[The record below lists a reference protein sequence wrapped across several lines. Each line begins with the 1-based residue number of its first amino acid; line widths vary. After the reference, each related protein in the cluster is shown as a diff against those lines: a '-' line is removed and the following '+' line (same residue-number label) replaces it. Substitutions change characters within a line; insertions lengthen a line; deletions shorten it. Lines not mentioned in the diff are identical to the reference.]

1 MRLTFDG
8 PGSFLYNKVRNL
20 MGGILMNRTD
30 SFFASVC
37 SLAIP
42 VALQSMLQASFSIVD
57 QIMIGQLGSVA
68 VAGVG
73 LAGKFAS
80 IYSVIVSAVGVVAG
94 IMISQYLGQKNSREV
109 RRSFFVNLLISL
121 GLAAVFTLLCGGFP
135 AQIMGLYTTDAPM
148 GQAAAAYLRIITAT
162 FLPIAGATLL
172 STLLRCM
179 EKAQLPL
186 YASIASAVLNTGLNY
201 ILIFGKLGLP
211 AMGASGAAIATVIST
226 WVNFLMMLVMLGS
239 HGGVLRKAGDF
250 RKIGKFNLKQYL
262 AMLLP
267 ILVCEFLWSL
277 GENIYAAIYGH
288 MGTDASAA
296 MMLINPI
303 QALVIGALCG
313 LSQAASVIIGKKLGS
328 KEHDDA
334 YRDSWRLIRYGFF
347 GAVILS
353 ALVVV
358 TSPLYVQI
366 YQVDAAVKLLTRQI
380 LTAYALVAPFKVLN
394 MIAGGGILRSGGK
407 TNYVMFIDMIG
418 TWVFGVPLGLLSA
431 FVWKLPI
438 PYVYFLLSLEECV
451 RFAITVVI
459 LRSKRWMQSLEG

>member
-1 MRLTFDG
+1 
-8 PGSFLYNKVRNL
+8 
-20 MGGILMNRTD
+20 MNRKN

-37 SLAIP
+37 ALAVP

-57 QIMIGQLGSVA
+57 QIMIGQLGSVS

-80 IYSVIVSAVGVVAG
+80 IYSVIVSAVGVVTG
-94 IMISQYLGQKNSREV
+94 IMLSQYLGQKNSREV
-109 RRSFFVNLLISL
+109 RRSFFVNLLICL
-121 GLAAVFTLLCGGFP
+121 GLAGVFTMLCGGFP
-135 AQIMGLYTTDAPM
+135 GQIMGLYTTDAPM
-148 GQAAAAYLRIITAT
+148 RQSAASYLLIITAT

-186 YASIASAVLNTGLNY
+186 YASIVSAILNTGLNY
-201 ILIFGKLGLP
+201 VLIFGRLGLP
-211 AMGASGAAIATVIST
+211 AMGASGAAIATVISS
-226 WVNFLMMLVMLGS
+226 WVNFLLMLAMLG
-239 HGGVLRKAGDF
+239 GNGAVLRKAGDSQ
-250 RKIGKFNLKQYL
+250 KPTKFNVKQYL
-262 AMLLP
+262 SMLLP

-277 GENIYAAIYGH
+277 GENVYAAIYGH

-328 KEHDDA
+328 QEYDDA

-353 ALVVV
+353 VLVVV
-358 TSPLYVQI
+358 TSPLYVEI
-366 YQVDAAVKLLTRQI
+366 YQVDVAVKLLTRQI

-407 TNYVMFIDMIG
+407 TNYVMYIDIIG

-451 RFAITVVI
+451 RFAITVVL
-459 LRSKRWMQSLEG
+459 LRGKRWMRSLEG

>member
-1 MRLTFDG
+1 
-8 PGSFLYNKVRNL
+8 
-20 MGGILMNRTD
+20 MNRQN

-37 SLAIP
+37 ALAVP

-57 QIMIGQLGSVA
+57 QIMIGQLGSVS

-109 RRSFFVNLLISL
+109 RRSFSVNLLIAL
-121 GLAAVFTLLCGGFP
+121 GLAGVFTLLCGGLP
-135 AQIMGLYTTDAPM
+135 GQIMGLYTTDAPM
-148 GQAAAAYLRIITAT
+148 GQAASSYLRIITAT

-186 YASIASAVLNTGLNY
+186 YASIASAVLNTALNY
-201 ILIFGKLGLP
+201 VLIFGKLGLP
-211 AMGASGAAIATVIST
+211 AMGANGAAIATVIST
-226 WVNFLMMLVMLGS
+226 WVNFLLMLVMLGRNGS
-239 HGGVLRKAGDF
+239 VLKASG
-250 RKIGKFNLKQYL
+250 RAGKFNLRQYL
-262 AMLLP
+262 SMLLP

-288 MGTDASAA
+288 MGTEASAA

-303 QALVIGALCG
+303 QSLVIGALCG

-328 KEHDDA
+328 REYDDA
-334 YRDSWRLIRYGFF
+334 YRDSWRLIRYGFI
-347 GAVILS
+347 GSVILS
-353 ALVVV
+353 VLVVLA
-358 TSPLYVQI
+358 SSMYVEI
-366 YQVDAAVKLLTRQI
+366 YQVDAAVKLLTRRI

-394 MIAGGGILRSGGK
+394 MIAGGGIIRSGGK

-451 RFAITVVI
+451 RFAITVFI
-459 LRSKRWMQSLEG
+459 LRGKRWMQSLEG

>member
-1 MRLTFDG
+1 
-8 PGSFLYNKVRNL
+8 
-20 MGGILMNRTD
+20 MNHKS

-37 SLAIP
+37 SLAVP

-57 QIMIGQLGSVA
+57 QIMIGQLGSVS

-94 IMISQYLGQKNSREV
+94 IMISQYLGQKNQREV
-109 RRSFFVNLLISL
+109 RRSFFVNLLIVL
-121 GLAAVFTLLCGGFP
+121 GLACVFTLLCGGFP
-135 AQIMGLYTTDAPM
+135 SQIMGLYTTDVPM

-162 FLPIAGATLL
+162 FVPIAGATML
-172 STLLRCM
+172 STLLRCL

-186 YASIASAVLNTGLNY
+186 YASIASAVLNTVLNY
-201 ILIFGKLGLP
+201 VLIFGRLGLP

-226 WVNFLMMLVMLGS
+226 WVNFLLMLAMLSRNGS
-239 HGGVLRKAGDF
+239 VLKASG
-250 RKIGKFNLKQYL
+250 RAGKFNLRQYL

-288 MGTDASAA
+288 MGTEASAA

-303 QALVIGALCG
+303 QSLVIGALCG

-328 KEHDDA
+328 KEYDEA
-334 YRDSWRLIRYGFF
+334 YRDSWRLIRYGFI
-347 GAVILS
+347 GSVILS
-353 ALVVV
+353 ALVVA
-358 TSPLYVQI
+358 TSPMYVEI

-380 LTAYALVAPFKVLN
+380 LLAYALVAPFKVLN
-394 MIAGGGILRSGGK
+394 MIAGGGVIRSGGK

-459 LRSKRWMQSLEG
+459 LRSKRWMQSLKG

>member
-1 MRLTFDG
+1 
-8 PGSFLYNKVRNL
+8 
-20 MGGILMNRTD
+20 MNRKD

-37 SLAIP
+37 ALAIP

-57 QIMIGQLGSVA
+57 QIMIGQLGSVS

-94 IMISQYLGQKNSREV
+94 IMISQYLGQKNSWEV

-121 GLAAVFTLLCGGFP
+121 GLAGIFTLLCGGFP
-135 AQIMGLYTTDAPM
+135 SQIMGLYTTDVPM
-148 GQAAAAYLRIITAT
+148 GQAAASYLLIITAT

-186 YASIASAVLNTGLNY
+186 YASIASAILNTGLNY
-201 ILIFGKLGLP
+201 VLIFGKLGLP

-226 WVNFLMMLVMLGS
+226 WVNFLLMLAMLGRN
-239 HGGVLRKAGDF
+239 GAVLKKSSGAV
-250 RKIGKFNLKQYL
+250 IGKFNLRQYL
-262 AMLLP
+262 GMLLP

-288 MGTDASAA
+288 MGTEASAA
-296 MMLINPI
+296 MTLINPI
-303 QALVIGALCG
+303 QSLVIGALCG

-328 KEHDDA
+328 KEYEEA
-334 YRDSWRLIRYGFF
+334 YRDAWRLIRYGFF

-353 ALVVV
+353 VLVVIA
-358 TSPLYVQI
+358 SPLYVEI

-380 LTAYALVAPFKVLN
+380 LVAYALVAPFKVLN
-394 MIAGGGILRSGGK
+394 MIAGGGIIRSGGK
-407 TNYVMFIDMIG
+407 TNYVMVIDMIG
-418 TWVFGVPLGLLSA
+418 TWVFGVPLGMLSA
-431 FVWKLPI
+431 FVWKLSI
-438 PYVYFLLSLEECV
+438 PYVYFILSLEECV
-451 RFAITVVI
+451 RFSITVFI
-459 LRSKRWMQSLEG
+459 LRGRRWMRSLEG

>member
-1 MRLTFDG
+1 MCQR
-8 PGSFLYNKVRNL
+8 
-20 MGGILMNRTD
+20 D
-30 SFFASVC
+30 SFFSSVC

-57 QIMIGQLGSVA
+57 QIMIGQLGSVS

-94 IMISQYLGQKNSREV
+94 IMISQYLGQKNQREV
-109 RRSFFVNLLISL
+109 RRSFLVNMLIAV
-121 GLAAVFTLLCGGFP
+121 GLAGVFTLLCGGFP

-148 GQAAAAYLRIITAT
+148 RQSASVYLQIITAT
-162 FLPIAGATLL
+162 YLPLAGATLL

-179 EKAQLPL
+179 DKAQLPL

-201 ILIFGKLGLP
+201 LLIFGRLGLP

-226 WVNFLMMLVMLGS
+226 WVNFLLMLAMLGRHS
-239 HGGVLRKAGDF
+239 ALLKTAGNSGE
-250 RKIGKFNLKQYL
+250 KMGKFNLMQYFS
-262 AMLLP
+262 MLMP

-296 MMLINPI
+296 MTLINPV
-303 QALVIGALCG
+303 QSLVIGALCG
-313 LSQAASVIIGKKLGS
+313 LSQAASVIIGKELGS
-328 KEHDDA
+328 REYNQA
-334 YRDSWRLIRYGFF
+334 YRDSWRLIRYGLF

-358 TSPLYVQI
+358 ASPLYVQI
-366 YQVDAAVKLLTRQI
+366 YQVDDAVKLLTRQI
-380 LTAYALVAPFKVLN
+380 LLAYALIAPFKVLN

-407 TNYVMFIDMIG
+407 TNYVMWIDMIG
-418 TWVFGVPLGLLSA
+418 TWVFDVPLGLLSA
-431 FVWKLPI
+431 FVWKLSI
-438 PYVYFLLSLEECV
+438 PCVYFILSLEECV
-451 RFAITVVI
+451 RFGITVLA
-459 LRSKRWMQSLEG
+459 LRSKRWMQSLGA

>member
-1 MRLTFDG
+1 MRQ
-8 PGSFLYNKVRNL
+8 R
-20 MGGILMNRTD
+20 D
-30 SFFASVC
+30 SFFSSVC

-57 QIMIGQLGSVA
+57 QIMIGQLGSVS

-73 LAGKFAS
+73 LAGQFAS
-80 IYSVIVSAVGVVAG
+80 TYSVIVSAVGAVAG
-94 IMISQYLGQKNSREV
+94 IMISQYLGQKNQREV
-109 RRSFFVNLLISL
+109 RRSFLVNLLIAV
-121 GLAAVFTLLCGGFP
+121 GLAGVFTLLCGGFP

-148 GQAAAAYLRIITAT
+148 RQSASVYLQIITAT
-162 FLPIAGATLL
+162 YLPLAGATLL

-179 EKAQLPL
+179 DKAQLPL

-201 ILIFGKLGLP
+201 LLIFGRLGLP

-226 WVNFLMMLVMLGS
+226 WVNFLLMLAMLGR
-239 HGGVLRKAGDF
+239 HGALLKTAGNSGE
-250 RKIGKFNLKQYL
+250 KMGKFNLMQYFS
-262 AMLLP
+262 MLMP

-296 MMLINPI
+296 MTLINPV
-303 QALVIGALCG
+303 QSLVIGALCG
-313 LSQAASVIIGKKLGS
+313 LSQAASVIIGKELGS
-328 KEHDDA
+328 REYNQA
-334 YRDSWRLIRYGFF
+334 YRDSWRLIRYGLF

-358 TSPLYVQI
+358 ASPLYVQI
-366 YQVDAAVKLLTRQI
+366 YQVDDAVKLLTRQI
-380 LTAYALVAPFKVLN
+380 LLAYALIAPFKVLN

-407 TNYVMFIDMIG
+407 TNYVMWIDMIG

-431 FVWKLPI
+431 FVWKLSI
-438 PYVYFLLSLEECV
+438 PCVYFILSLEECV
-451 RFAITVVI
+451 RFGITVLA
-459 LRSKRWMQSLEG
+459 LRSKRWMQSLGA

>member
-1 MRLTFDG
+1 
-8 PGSFLYNKVRNL
+8 
-20 MGGILMNRTD
+20 MNQKS

-37 SLAIP
+37 ALAVP

-57 QIMIGQLGSVA
+57 QIMIGQLGSVS

-80 IYSVIVSAVGVVAG
+80 IYSVIVSAVGVVGG

-109 RRSFFVNLLISL
+109 RRSFSVNLLIAL
-121 GLAAVFTLLCGGFP
+121 GLAGVFTLLCGGFP
-135 AQIMGLYTTDAPM
+135 SQIMGLYTTDAPM
-148 GQAAAAYLRIITAT
+148 GQAASTYLRIITAT

-186 YASIASAVLNTGLNY
+186 YASIASAVLNTALNY
-201 ILIFGKLGLP
+201 VLIFGKLGLP
-211 AMGASGAAIATVIST
+211 AMGANGAAIATVIST
-226 WVNFLMMLVMLGS
+226 WVNFLLMLVMLGRNGS
-239 HGGVLRKAGDF
+239 VLKASG
-250 RKIGKFNLKQYL
+250 RAGKFNLRQYL
-262 AMLLP
+262 SMLLP

-288 MGTDASAA
+288 MGTEASAA

-303 QALVIGALCG
+303 QSLVIGALCG

-328 KEHDDA
+328 REYDDA
-334 YRDSWRLIRYGFF
+334 YRDSWRLIRYGFI
-347 GAVILS
+347 GSVILS
-353 ALVVV
+353 VLVVLA
-358 TSPLYVQI
+358 SPIYVEI

-394 MIAGGGILRSGGK
+394 MIAGGGIIRSGGK

-451 RFAITVVI
+451 RFAITVFI
-459 LRSKRWMQSLEG
+459 LRGKRWMQSLEG

>member
-1 MRLTFDG
+1 MCQR
-8 PGSFLYNKVRNL
+8 
-20 MGGILMNRTD
+20 D
-30 SFFASVC
+30 SFFSSVC

-57 QIMIGQLGSVA
+57 QIMIGQLGSVS

-94 IMISQYLGQKNSREV
+94 IMISQYLGQKNQREV
-109 RRSFFVNLLISL
+109 RRSFLVNLLIAV
-121 GLAAVFTLLCGGFP
+121 GLAGVFTLLCGGFP

-148 GQAAAAYLRIITAT
+148 RQSASVYLQIITAT
-162 FLPIAGATLL
+162 YLPLAVATLL

-179 EKAQLPL
+179 DKAQLPL

-201 ILIFGKLGLP
+201 LLIFGRLGLP

-226 WVNFLMMLVMLGS
+226 WVNFLLMLAMLGR
-239 HGGVLRKAGDF
+239 HGALLKTAGNSGE
-250 RKIGKFNLKQYL
+250 KMGKFNLMQYFS
-262 AMLLP
+262 MLMP

-296 MMLINPI
+296 MTLINPV
-303 QALVIGALCG
+303 QSLVIGALCG
-313 LSQAASVIIGKKLGS
+313 LSQAASVIIGKELGS
-328 KEHDDA
+328 REYNQA
-334 YRDSWRLIRYGFF
+334 YRDSWRLIRYGLF

-358 TSPLYVQI
+358 ASPLYVQI
-366 YQVDAAVKLLTRQI
+366 YQVDDAVKLLTRQI
-380 LTAYALVAPFKVLN
+380 LLAYALIAPFKVLN

-407 TNYVMFIDMIG
+407 TNYVMWIDMIG

-431 FVWKLPI
+431 FVWKLSI
-438 PYVYFLLSLEECV
+438 PCVYFILSLEECV
-451 RFAITVVI
+451 RFGITVLA
-459 LRSKRWMQSLEG
+459 LRSKRWMQSLGA

>member
-1 MRLTFDG
+1 
-8 PGSFLYNKVRNL
+8 
-20 MGGILMNRTD
+20 MNRKS

-37 SLAIP
+37 ALAIP

-57 QIMIGQLGSVA
+57 QIMIGQLGSVS

-94 IMISQYLGQKNSREV
+94 IMISQYLGQKNNREV
-109 RRSFFVNLLISL
+109 RRSFFVNLLITV
-121 GLAAVFTLLCGGFP
+121 GLAGIFTLLCGGFP

-148 GQAAAAYLRIITAT
+148 KQAAASYLLIITAT

-201 ILIFGKLGLP
+201 VLIFGKLGSP

-226 WVNFLMMLVMLGS
+226 WVNFLLMLAMLG
-239 HGGVLRKAGDF
+239 GNGAVLKKDNGVT
-250 RKIGKFNLKQYL
+250 IGKFNLRQYL
-262 AMLLP
+262 GMLLP

-288 MGTDASAA
+288 MGTEASAA
-296 MMLINPI
+296 MTLINPI

-313 LSQAASVIIGKKLGS
+313 LSQAASVIIGKMLGS
-328 KEHDDA
+328 KEYEDA

-353 ALVVV
+353 ILVVI
-358 TSPLYVQI
+358 TSPLYVEI
-366 YQVDAAVKLLTRQI
+366 YQVDVTVKLLTRQI
-380 LTAYALVAPFKVLN
+380 LVAYALVAPFKVLN
-394 MIAGGGILRSGGK
+394 MIAGGGIVRSGGK
-407 TNYVMFIDMIG
+407 TNYVMIVDMIG
-418 TWVFGVPLGLLSA
+418 TWIFGVPLGLLSA
-431 FVWKLPI
+431 FVWKLSI
-438 PYVYFLLSLEECV
+438 PYVYFILSLEECV
-451 RFAITVVI
+451 RFTITVFI

>member
-1 MRLTFDG
+1 
-8 PGSFLYNKVRNL
+8 
-20 MGGILMNRTD
+20 MNRQN

-37 SLAIP
+37 ALAVP

-57 QIMIGQLGSVA
+57 QIMIGQLGSVS

-109 RRSFFVNLLISL
+109 RRSFSVNLLIAL
-121 GLAAVFTLLCGGFP
+121 GLAGVFTLLCGGFP
-135 AQIMGLYTTDAPM
+135 SQIMGLYTTDAPM
-148 GQAAAAYLRIITAT
+148 GQAASSYLRIITAT

-186 YASIASAVLNTGLNY
+186 YASIASAVLNTALNY
-201 ILIFGKLGLP
+201 VLIFGKLGLP
-211 AMGASGAAIATVIST
+211 AMGANGAAIATVIST
-226 WVNFLMMLVMLGS
+226 WVNFLLMLVMLGRNGS
-239 HGGVLRKAGDF
+239 VLKASG
-250 RKIGKFNLKQYL
+250 RAGKFNLRQYL
-262 AMLLP
+262 SMLLP

-288 MGTDASAA
+288 MGTEASAA

-303 QALVIGALCG
+303 QSLVIGALCG

-328 KEHDDA
+328 REYDDA
-334 YRDSWRLIRYGFF
+334 YRDSWRLIRYGFI
-347 GAVILS
+347 GSVILS
-353 ALVVV
+353 VLVVLA
-358 TSPLYVQI
+358 SSMYVEI
-366 YQVDAAVKLLTRQI
+366 YQVDAAVKLLTRRI

-394 MIAGGGILRSGGK
+394 MIAGGGIIRSGGK

-451 RFAITVVI
+451 RFAITVFI
-459 LRSKRWMQSLEG
+459 LRGKRWMQSLEG

>member
-1 MRLTFDG
+1 
-8 PGSFLYNKVRNL
+8 
-20 MGGILMNRTD
+20 MNRQN

-37 SLAIP
+37 ALAVP

-57 QIMIGQLGSVA
+57 QIMIGQLGSVS

-109 RRSFFVNLLISL
+109 RRSFSVNLLIAL
-121 GLAAVFTLLCGGFP
+121 GLAGVFTLLCGGFP
-135 AQIMGLYTTDAPM
+135 SQIMGLYTTDAPM
-148 GQAAAAYLRIITAT
+148 GQAASSYLRIITAT

-201 ILIFGKLGLP
+201 VLIFGKLGLP
-211 AMGASGAAIATVIST
+211 AMGANGAAIATVIST
-226 WVNFLMMLVMLGS
+226 WVNFLLMLVMLGRNGS
-239 HGGVLRKAGDF
+239 VLKASG
-250 RKIGKFNLKQYL
+250 RAGKFNLRQYL
-262 AMLLP
+262 SMLLP

-288 MGTDASAA
+288 MGTEASAA

-303 QALVIGALCG
+303 QSLVIGALCG

-328 KEHDDA
+328 REYDDA
-334 YRDSWRLIRYGFF
+334 YRDSWRLIRYGFI
-347 GAVILS
+347 GSVILS
-353 ALVVV
+353 VLVVLA
-358 TSPLYVQI
+358 SPMYVEI

-394 MIAGGGILRSGGK
+394 MIAGGGIIRSGGK

-451 RFAITVVI
+451 RFAITVFI
-459 LRSKRWMQSLEG
+459 LRGKRWMQSLEG

>member
-1 MRLTFDG
+1 
-8 PGSFLYNKVRNL
+8 
-20 MGGILMNRTD
+20 MNRQN

-37 SLAIP
+37 ALAVP

-57 QIMIGQLGSVA
+57 QIMIGQLGSVS

-109 RRSFFVNLLISL
+109 RRSFSVNLLIAL
-121 GLAAVFTLLCGGFP
+121 GLAGVFTLLCGGFP
-135 AQIMGLYTTDAPM
+135 SQIMGLYTTDAPM
-148 GQAAAAYLRIITAT
+148 GQAASSYLRIITAT

-186 YASIASAVLNTGLNY
+186 YASIASAVLNTALNY
-201 ILIFGKLGLP
+201 VLIFGKLGLS
-211 AMGASGAAIATVIST
+211 AMGANGAAIATVIST
-226 WVNFLMMLVMLGS
+226 WVNFLLMLVMLGRNGS
-239 HGGVLRKAGDF
+239 VLKASG
-250 RKIGKFNLKQYL
+250 RAGKFNLRQYL
-262 AMLLP
+262 SMLLP

-288 MGTDASAA
+288 MGTEASAA

-303 QALVIGALCG
+303 QSLVIGALCG

-328 KEHDDA
+328 REYDDA
-334 YRDSWRLIRYGFF
+334 YRDSWRLIRYGFI
-347 GAVILS
+347 GSVILS
-353 ALVVV
+353 VLVVLA
-358 TSPLYVQI
+358 SPIYVEI

-451 RFAITVVI
+451 RFAITVFI
-459 LRSKRWMQSLEG
+459 LRGKRWMQSLEG